1 MCHIIKRQKR
11 KKHFINNIT
20 TYIQLKNRKG
30 KSISLKKQNTIR
42 ENSTTINQIFLMYHA
57 ASTLKRSTRS

>member
-11 KKHFINNIT
+11 KEHFINNIT

-42 ENSTTINQIFLMYHA
+42 EQKTPRL
-57 ASTLKRSTRS
+57 